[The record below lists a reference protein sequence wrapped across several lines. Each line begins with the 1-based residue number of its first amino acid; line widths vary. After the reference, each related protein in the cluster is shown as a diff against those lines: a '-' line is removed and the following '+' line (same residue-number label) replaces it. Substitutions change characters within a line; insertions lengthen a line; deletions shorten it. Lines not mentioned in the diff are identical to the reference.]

1 MADNANTNV
10 ETENVNITTT
20 ETGSVDTPEVKTYS
34 EAEVQEMLQRETDR
48 RVTAALKKQAA
59 SFNNKMAEAEKLR
72 GMDEAQRKEYE
83 YNKKVEELAARE
95 REFTITQNKLE
106 ASKIMS
112 EHGLPISFVDYIV
125 AEDAETM
132 MSNIT
137 SFETQWKAAIA
148 DAVQQRLASPAP
160 KGANVAQTGLTKE
173 AFKKMTLAQQSEI
186 YRTNPE
192 LYKQLTAR

>member
-1 MADNANTNV
+1 MTNGT
-10 ETENVNITTT
+10 EKTGTENVTV
-20 ETGSVDTPEVKTYS
+20 ETNETVKTYTQ
-34 EAEVQEMLQRETDR
+34 EEVDKLLQAESDR
-48 RVTAALKKQAA
+48 RVTSALKKQQER
-59 SFNNKMAEAEKLR
+59 FEREKAESEKLR
-72 GMDEAQRKEYE
+72 EMDEAQRKEYE

-95 REFTITQNKLE
+95 KEFAITQNKLE

-132 MSNIT
+132 MNNIT
-137 SFETQWKAAIA
+137 TFETQWKAAIA

-160 KGANVAQTGLTKE
+160 KGSNVTQTGLTKE
-173 AFKKMTLAQQSEI
+173 QFRKMTLAQQSEI